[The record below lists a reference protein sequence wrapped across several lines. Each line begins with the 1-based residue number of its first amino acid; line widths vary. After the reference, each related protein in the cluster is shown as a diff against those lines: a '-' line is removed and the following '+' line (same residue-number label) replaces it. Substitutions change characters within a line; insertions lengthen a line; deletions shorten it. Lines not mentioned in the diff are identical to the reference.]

1 MFENRLRPH
10 VPERKRRISHRE
22 RVVQSIKMRNTPLEA
37 GVFAALSPLPCL
49 LTGVFL
55 DWIVIGIAFALVS
68 FNYFVIPD
76 VVIETIFIFTGFIPF
91 AFSPVLGILGVIH
104 SIIQRK
110 TKGAWLGLLLSAFCL
125 LENTVLFVICGY
137 LGSKY

>member
-1 MFENRLRPH
+1 MFENRLLPH

-49 LTGVFL
+49 FAGVFL
-55 DWIVIGIAFALVS
+55 VWIVIGIAFALVS

-110 TKGAWLGLLLSAFCL
+110 TKGAWLGLLLSVLCL